1 MSNFKKVLKVGI
13 ALLVVI
19 LLSSFGVILKDE
31 NNKAQV
37 ISGTQIN
44 VFSVFNRNEI
54 VLEAQIILK
63 DLGLY
68 NGKTSGVFGFKTRD
82 ALFAY
87 QRSVGLSQT
96 GILDIPTQQKLFA
109 PPPPPQIEYT
119 LVDHTKRGEIF
130 LGEWVQYMTGEK
142 TDMTQLQGMLVP
154 STEKIVYGD
163 HVEMSTHRLVTE
175 SGEYHVQNISDKSLE
190 VFSDMNVTVVGY
202 RIENPNGYGLPVM
215 VINYILEDL
224 NLEQYQPIG
233 YTEDG
238 NFSAKN
244 WVRKAY
250 DVTGEYIEEWGKV
263 TIYRPM
269 QYNGNSYPT
278 SIILR
283 TDRAKYAIEN
293 ISSEDLKRLEGE
305 TISLRG
311 FLLPGTNEEGYP
323 TIVINYLQ

>member
-31 NNKAQV
+31 NHKAQV

-44 VFSVFNRNEI
+44 VFSVFNHNDV
-54 VLEAQIILK
+54 VLEAQTILK

-68 NGKTSGVFGFKTRD
+68 NGKISGVFGFKTRD

-96 GILDIPTQQKLFA
+96 GILDIPTQQSLFA
-109 PPPPPQIEYT
+109 PPPPPHIEYM
-119 LVDHTKRGEIF
+119 LVDHTKRGDMF

-142 TDMTQLQGMLVP
+142 TDMIQLQGMLVP
-154 STEKIVYGD
+154 SSEKIVYGD
-163 HVEMSTHRLVTE
+163 HIEMPTHRLVTE
-175 SGEYHVQNISDKSLE
+175 SEEYHVQNISDNSLE
-190 VFSDMNVTVVGY
+190 VFSDMNVMVVGY
-202 RIENPNGYGLPVM
+202 SIKNPDGYGLPVM
-215 VINYILEDL
+215 VVNYLLEDVD
-224 NLEQYQPIG
+224 LEQYQPIG

-250 DVTGEYIEEWGKV
+250 DVAGEYIEEWGMV

-278 SIILR
+278 RVILR
-283 TDRAKYAIEN
+283 TERAKYAIEN
-293 ISSEDLKRLEGE
+293 ISSEDLERLKGE
-305 TISLRG
+305 NVYLRG
-311 FLLPGTNEEGYP
+311 FLLPGTNEQGYP
-323 TIVINYLQ
+323 TIVINYLP